1 MSSKTMCFTVK
12 NKHEIVR
19 EPIMIAGQG
28 LRQALG
34 LGPTHT
40 TMPNPNPTDPIYHRS
55 NHGVDHFLRIGN
67 LTQTRGRDDRMLHFH
82 RLHQGYVLPRHIRLV

>member
-28 LRQALG
+28 LRQAFG
-34 LGPTHT
+34 IGT
-40 TMPNPNPTDPIYHRS
+40 RS
-55 NHGVDHFLRIGN
+55 DND
-67 LTQTRGRDDRMLHFH
+67 
-82 RLHQGYVLPRHIRLV
+82 VLPKSY